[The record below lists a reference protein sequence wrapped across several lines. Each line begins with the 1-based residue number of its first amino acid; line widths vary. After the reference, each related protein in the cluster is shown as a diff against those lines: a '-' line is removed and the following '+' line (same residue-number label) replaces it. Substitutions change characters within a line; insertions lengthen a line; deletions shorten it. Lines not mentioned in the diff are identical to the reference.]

1 MGPTSPSLNLPG
13 NSLTVETFNG
23 SLALNGSAFYSFTV
37 EDGGVT
43 FLTLVSLK
51 EGGADSEALVSI
63 GLGAPR
69 GTSCVSSNV
78 QSVAAS
84 GQIQLT
90 GVTNR
95 GVHCAVVADPGN
107 LTQAATFSLNIARPK

>member
-23 SLALNGSAFYSFTV
+23 ALALNGSAFYSFTV

-69 GTSCVSSNV
+69 GTSCVSKIGRAHV
-78 QSVAAS
+78 
-84 GQIQLT
+84 
-90 GVTNR
+90 
-95 GVHCAVVADPGN
+95 
-107 LTQAATFSLNIARPK
+107 